1 MKFKDMKKY
10 MIDRLDE
17 FIKLNFQT
25 EEEQKGAEKKLNGLN
40 KLENIENELC
50 EEYNEK
56 FKDMKKYMVD
66 RLNEFIKGRTRK
78 ACQ

>member
-1 MKFKDMKKY
+1 MKKY

>member
-1 MKFKDMKKY
+1 